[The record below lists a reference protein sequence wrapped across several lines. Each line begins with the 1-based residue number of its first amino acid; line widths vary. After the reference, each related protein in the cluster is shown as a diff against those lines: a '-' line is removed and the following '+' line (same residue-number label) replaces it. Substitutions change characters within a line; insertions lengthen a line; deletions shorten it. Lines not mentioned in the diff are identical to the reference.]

1 VSRIWADGVDRD
13 KRTIGPWAQSLSMS
27 REAVPNWNQCNR
39 VGTDHLGHLD
49 LRGRSGSIA
58 GA

>member
-13 KRTIGPWAQSLSMS
+13 KRTIGLWAQSLSMS
-27 REAVPNWNQCNR
+27 REAVPNLNQSNR
-39 VGTDHLGHLD
+39 VGTDHLGHL
-49 LRGRSGSIA
+49 RGRSGSIA